1 MKNIELTTE
10 EAINYLKENVKIHD
24 GIEIAY
30 DRIFAEGE
38 VLNMDF
44 SEYFGKPGFK
54 MLVSL
59 DESAETGLRLP
70 PVAGGG
76 PAVSEGVRPGAGR
89 VAGGADGA
97 AGEGGGGGGAARGG
111 AACGH
116 GARGAC
122 RGGPAGAVR
131 GGGGGPGGVRGGCG
145 GGGDGGGRGTDPRVR
160 LSVLG
165 GGGGASRGVCAGGGA
180 GERAGRGSGA

>member
-24 GIEIAY
+24 GIEISY

-59 DESAETGLRLP
+59 DESAL
-70 PVAGGG
+70 
-76 PAVSEGVRPGAGR
+76 GATIEID
-89 VAGGADGA
+89 VYEVQEDIIEFIHYPKDG
-97 AGEGGGGGGAARGG
+97 ED
-111 AACGH
+111 
-116 GARGAC
+116 
-122 RGGPAGAVR
+122 VE
-131 GGGGGPGGVRGGCG
+131 V
-145 GGGDGGGRGTDPRVR
+145 TVI
-160 LSVLG
+160 
-165 GGGGASRGVCAGGGA
+165 
-180 GERAGRGSGA
+180 